1 MGIFLHEACYYEK
14 GENKIVKCNLCPWN
28 CVLHPGQYG
37 VCQAR
42 KNVDGVLYAM
52 TYGKITAMWN
62 DPIEKKP
69 LFHWNP
75 GSFTLSISSAGC
87 NFKCPWCQNWEI
99 SQFPI
104 EKIPHEDV
112 EPKYVVELAKRY
124 NSPSISYTYN
134 EPLIWY
140 EFLIDTMKLAKK
152 EGLQNV
158 IVSNGYINE
167 DPLNDLL
174 KYIDA
179 ANIDIKA
186 FKEETYRKIIKGRLN
201 VVLRNVEI
209 MHKAG
214 VHVETTY
221 LVIPGLNDSIE
232 EVKNMAKWHI
242 ETLGPDT
249 PLHLSRFYPQYKY
262 TQSPPTPIKILEKL
276 RKIALNEGLNYVY
289 LGNAPGHEGENTYCP
304 KCGHLLIKRWGF
316 SIIQW
321 NLTEDMRCKYCG
333 EKIPIKGNFY
343 GKTNLSKLL

>member
-1 MGIFLHEACYYEK
+1 
-14 GENKIVKCNLCPWN
+14 
-28 CVLHPGQYG
+28 
-37 VCQAR
+37 
-42 KNVDGVLYAM
+42 
-52 TYGKITAMWN
+52 
-62 DPIEKKP
+62 
-69 LFHWNP
+69 
-75 GSFTLSISSAGC
+75 
-87 NFKCPWCQNWEI
+87 
-99 SQFPI
+99 
-104 EKIPHEDV
+104 
-112 EPKYVVELAKRY
+112 
-124 NSPSISYTYN
+124 
-134 EPLIWY
+134 
-140 EFLIDTMKLAKK
+140 
-152 EGLQNV
+152 
-158 IVSNGYINE
+158 
-167 DPLNDLL
+167 
-174 KYIDA
+174 
-179 ANIDIKA
+179 
-186 FKEETYRKIIKGRLN
+186 
-201 VVLRNVEI
+201 

-262 TQSPPTPIKILEKL
+262 TQSPPTPIKTLEKL